1 MADSMLFI
9 GWSESAR
16 GREERGLE
24 VFDEAIGLYGRM
36 QQEGRI
42 EGFDVCILTP
52 NGDLGGYI
60 QLHGSAEQIAAVQA
74 DEEFQRHLAAATVC
88 VDGLRTIQGSTNEG
102 VARQMEMYREAV
114 AKVPQTA

>member
-1 MADSMLFI
+1 MADSVLFI
-9 GWSESAR
+9 GWSQSVR

-42 EGFDVCILTP
+42 ERFDVALFTP

-60 QLHGSAEQIAAVQA
+60 QLHGSEDQIAAVQA
-74 DEEFQRHLAAATVC
+74 DEEFQRHLTAAVLC
-88 VDGLRTIQGSTNEG
+88 VEGLRVIPGSTNEG
-102 VARQMEMYREAV
+102 VARQMTMYREAV
-114 AKVPQTA
+114 TKVPQTA